1 MVTKEYTSKNGALTL
16 KKEDVEDIY
25 LGDRRRYMKTHDDG
39 WTIIGDIKEDYYE
52 WVNEFIAIHPKYG
65 KVWGDFEDKVFAD
78 SMDGLNDFYTKH
90 TPVDWDY
97 GDI

>member
-1 MVTKEYTSKNGALTL
+1 MEEKQYNSKNGALTL
-16 KKEDVEDIY
+16 KTEEVKDIY
-25 LGDRRRYMKTHDDG
+25 LGDGRYMKTHNDG
-39 WTIIGDIKEDYYE
+39 WTIIGEIHEDYYE

-78 SMDGLNDFYTKH
+78 NIDGLNNFYTTH
-90 TPVDWDY
+90 TPDDWDY